1 MSAIPVSEL
10 GLNSS
15 ESRYL
20 QQQIAASQQG
30 SNSSRAA
37 SHASSQGRLL
47 LDPSSLQALSAHF
60 DRLMY
65 SIQQRWQYVSLSFNM
80 SLGSFGSTWRST
92 DNAQLTQQT
101 QTATQVQYDRAGNAM
116 QMADAEIA
124 RFRAILREIDE
135 LQVEFDKV
143 RRIGEIVK
151 GFKSRVDRLDRRI

>member
-1 MSAIPVSEL
+1 
-10 GLNSS
+10 
-15 ESRYL
+15 
-20 QQQIAASQQG
+20 
-30 SNSSRAA
+30 
-37 SHASSQGRLL
+37 
-47 LDPSSLQALSAHF
+47 LQALSAHF

-65 SIQQRWQYVSLSFNM
+65 SIQQRWQY
-80 SLGSFGSTWRST
+80 
-92 DNAQLTQQT
+92 LTQQT